1 MTADGDEQVT
11 AASFLRRLEA
21 LRSDEQLAKYR
32 RAFPGRADHDQFI
45 GVPMG
50 AVFSLAKQSIAMAPD
65 EIERLLRSPIH
76 EARAGALSIMD
87 KQARHRSTSPERRK
101 ELYELYLREL
111 ERIDDWDLVDLAAPY
126 VVGGYLG
133 DKPRDILYDLARSE
147 NVWSRRTA
155 IVASG
160 YFIRQ
165 GDVGDTFAIAGLLVG
180 DPHQAIHKA
189 TGWML
194 RETGKVDPAE
204 LKRFLDRHAAAM
216 PRVMLRYAI
225 EHLDP
230 ATRTRYLGRNDRPPR
245 VSPRARHRT
254 SDSTQT

>member
-1 MTADGDEQVT
+1 MNASHDEQVT
-11 AASFLRRLEA
+11 AAGFVRRLEA

-32 RAFPGRADHDQFI
+32 RSFPGRADRDQFI

-50 AVFSLAKQSIAMAPD
+50 AVFGLAKQSIDMAPD
-65 EIERLLRSPIH
+65 EIERLLHSPIH

-87 KQARHRSTSPERRK
+87 KQARHRSTSPQRRK
-101 ELYELYLREL
+101 ELYDVYLRGMDW
-111 ERIDDWDLVDLAAPY
+111 IDDWDLVDLAAPY

-133 DKPRDILYDLARSE
+133 DKPRDILYDLAQSE

-165 GDVGDTFAIAGLLVG
+165 GEVTDTFAIAELLVD
-180 DPHQAIHKA
+180 DPHDAVHKA

-194 RETGKVDPAE
+194 REAGKRDPAA
-204 LKRFLDRHAAAM
+204 LARFLDRHAAAM
-216 PRVMLRYAI
+216 PRIMLRYAI
-225 EHLDP
+225 EHLDS
-230 ATRTRYLGRNDRPPR
+230 AARARYLARKSR
-245 VSPRARHRT
+245 VAKVT
-254 SDSTQT
+254 A